1 MITRPEICLARIC
14 IRVRPF
20 ACDFVRLIGASLDGL
35 ALTCWVDRGWALAVE
50 AQACSSADDSAPRAD
65 SRLAGQNYLRC
76 DRRRADLGAAL
87 ALAAPVAAALGETFG
102 AAWSGQAVEMGGRV
116 AAASLAVSLD
126 FAAAVV
132 VAAPEYEPLWA
143 VLAAGSPVAAESG
156 ARGIG

>member
-65 SRLAGQNYLRC
+65 SRLAGQNYLRS

-87 ALAAPVAAALGETFG
+87 ALAAPVAASLGETFG
-102 AAWSGQAVEMGGRV
+102 AAWSGQAAEMAGR
-116 AAASLAVSLD
+116 AAAALPVLSADS
-126 FAAAVV
+126 A